1 MGAMPTAKY
10 EYDYFYDFV
19 RQTHPVVCPVIPINF
34 LQLQILVND
43 LYNLVLSKSHDKD
56 EIKWKCGD
64 ILAILFSL
72 CDDIATVEPCQDASY
87 YKRSPGKVI
96 DPIDKVK
103 EIIKSNKE
111 MILYF
116 IRSTMCYWDTS
127 YFEMLQ
133 KSVYEFVLRLWEL
146 SETDSMHD
154 LMSLKIQMF
163 CHYHIKNEKLT
174 QSLAK
179 PFMQYQYENNP
190 IYPWKYY
197 WNPNSAKLL
206 EFINTINTIELG
218 VEYHI
223 DSLVAALFTAIRYKI
238 LDSQVDKNVL
248 LQELSVLLNCSV
260 DDIDLDDKNTLLW
273 PLLFHVYTKSYEELW
288 MSKHRFPRTPMTI
301 RRSAVLA
308 ASNVPPLTINIPPAG
323 EQIPPT
329 QPPSPSGP
337 SSSIAAFRDPR
348 GRPATPY
355 SDFKSDVNDFYEA
368 MDNED

>member
-1 MGAMPTAKY
+1 
-10 EYDYFYDFV
+10 
-19 RQTHPVVCPVIPINF
+19 
-34 LQLQILVND
+34 
-43 LYNLVLSKSHDKD
+43 
-56 EIKWKCGD
+56 
-64 ILAILFSL
+64 
-72 CDDIATVEPCQDASY
+72 
-87 YKRSPGKVI
+87 
-96 DPIDKVK
+96 VK

-197 WNPNSAKLL
+197 WNPNSGKLL
-206 EFINTINTIELG
+206 EFINTINSIELG

-223 DSLVAALFTAIRYKI
+223 DSLVATLFTAIRYRTI
-238 LDSQVDKNVL
+238 DPQADRGAL
-248 LQELSVLLNCSV
+248 LQELSVLLNCSM
-260 DDIDLDDKNTLLW
+260 DDIALDDKNTLLW

-308 ASNVPPLTINIPPAG
+308 ASTAPTLNITIPTTDEIP
-323 EQIPPT
+323 PPT
-329 QPPSPSGP
+329 QPSSPSGP

-355 SDFKSDVNDFYEA
+355 SDFKSDVNDFI
-368 MDNED
+368 